1 MRKICKALFLA
12 LMAMFAYHQAD
23 ACTNLIV
30 TPAAST
36 DGSVMITY
44 AADSHQ
50 LYGELYFR
58 PAMKY
63 GKGAMVPIYEWDT
76 GKYLGEIPQVA
87 ETYSVIGNMNEYQL
101 AIGETT
107 FGGRPEFAD
116 TTGLIDYGSLIYLT
130 LQRAKTAREAIHV
143 MDDLLQTYGYYSSGE
158 SFSIADKNEVWIME
172 VMAKIPQFEN
182 GVNINKGTV
191 WVAKRIPDGYISAH
205 ANQARITTI
214 DFNDK
219 ENCLYSEDVIDEA
232 RKAGIFS
239 GSDEE
244 FSFCDVYA
252 PLDFGGAR
260 GCEARVWA
268 FFNRYA
274 DGMDAYV
281 DYAMGYDLKN
291 HMPLY
296 VKPNR
301 QLSVKDLADM
311 MRDHYEGTPMDM
323 TQDIGAGGS
332 HLPYRWRPMG
342 FEYEGKRYVNERAIA
357 TQQTGWWFVS
367 QSRKWLPD
375 EIGGRYW
382 FGVDDA
388 ATSPL
393 MPFYCCATGVPY
405 CVREGVGSMLEY
417 SRQSM
422 FWAVNRIAQFAYL
435 RYDEI
440 GAEVRNVID
449 KYENH
454 QIQYLDSLEQEVLSV
469 KKKQQRVAHLT
480 QYGVNNA
487 MKLFRQ
493 WKDLDEYLMVKY
505 IDGNIKR
512 QNADGSFQDNGHN
525 KRIPASPIQ
534 KPYSEKW
541 IESVVNDHGQVL
553 MER

>member
-182 GVNINKGTV
+182 GVNINKGAV

-375 EIGGRYW
+375 EI
-382 FGVDDA
+382 
-388 ATSPL
+388 
-393 MPFYCCATGVPY
+393 
-405 CVREGVGSMLEY
+405 
-417 SRQSM
+417 
-422 FWAVNRIAQFAYL
+422 
-435 RYDEI
+435 
-440 GAEVRNVID
+440 
-449 KYENH
+449 
-454 QIQYLDSLEQEVLSV
+454 
-469 KKKQQRVAHLT
+469 
-480 QYGVNNA
+480 
-487 MKLFRQ
+487 
-493 WKDLDEYLMVKY
+493 
-505 IDGNIKR
+505 
-512 QNADGSFQDNGHN
+512 
-525 KRIPASPIQ
+525 
-534 KPYSEKW
+534 
-541 IESVVNDHGQVL
+541 
-553 MER
+553 